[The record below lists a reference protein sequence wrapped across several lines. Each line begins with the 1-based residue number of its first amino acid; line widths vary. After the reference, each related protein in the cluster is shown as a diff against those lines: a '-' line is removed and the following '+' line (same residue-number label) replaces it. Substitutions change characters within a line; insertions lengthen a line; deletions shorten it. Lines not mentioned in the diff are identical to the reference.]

1 MGSLL
6 VREGYKSRIFLAANV
21 DDFGL
26 LFYPRFNQWICSNFR
41 ERKNWCLDGCWNWL
55 FRLFYRFFLGI
66 FNIFTQKIPYI
77 LDGRLYEK
85 GGRLRPLFW
94 LYFLA
99 EERGFEPLL
108 SLHLLSVF
116 ETDPFNRL
124 GIPPLKIITQ

>member
-1 MGSLL
+1 MGSLPI
-6 VREGYKSRIFLAANV
+6 RQGYKSWLFCLARAN
-21 DDFGL
+21 DFGL
-26 LFYPRFNQWICSNFR
+26 WFCACDGKWICANFCR
-41 ERKNWCLDGCWNWL
+41 WKNGCLDWCWNRL
-55 FRLFYRFFLGI
+55 FWLFYRVFPSIFDFFA
-66 FNIFTQKIPYI
+66 QKIQDI
-77 LDGRLYEK
+77 LDGKLYEK
-85 GGRLRPLFW
+85 GGRLRPLFL